1 MNRAIRRVGGAVVVL
16 ILVLVAQL
24 TYLQIIDAD
33 NLENDPL
40 NVRSALRD
48 ANRPRGEIR
57 TADGVVLARSVPVD
71 DGTEFK
77 FQREYPEGALFSQI
91 VGYQSFV
98 VGNTGVEKT
107 YNDQLVG
114 RDTELQIENIPDIVG
129 GDESVGNVVLS
140 VRADVQRTMQ
150 AGLFAA
156 QAQGS
161 VVALDVRTGKVLGMY
176 SNPSFDPQP
185 LASHDVKEA
194 QAYFEGLSAD
204 PAKPDLPRAYRE
216 RYPPGS
222 TFKAVTT
229 SVGLDDGVTAPDKV
243 YPSIS
248 ALDLPQTDSTLS
260 NFGGRTCGG
269 TLEQSFVNSCNTTFG
284 QIGLDLGDAFVPGMA
299 RFGVGDDPPPLDVA
313 PGAVQSV
320 GPPAGSF
327 QENQPLFAF
336 AGIGQGDVATTPL
349 QMALVAAG
357 VANGGTI
364 MTPHVGSEIR
374 DANDDLV
381 RRVDDSEWHVATSAT
396 SAQTV
401 SSFMVEVVQ
410 EGTGT
415 RGQIPG
421 VTVAGKTGT
430 AQADGGPPHAWF
442 IAFAPAEDPQVA
454 VSVIVERGGSLGN
467 EATGGAVAAPIAA
480 KVLAAALAP
489 LPG

>member
-1 MNRAIRRVGGAVVVL
+1 MNRAIRRVGGAVIVL

-77 FQREYPEGALFSQI
+77 YQREYPEGALFSQV

-98 VGNTGVEKT
+98 IGNTGVEKS
-107 YNDQLVG
+107 YNDLLVG

-129 GDESVGNVVLS
+129 GDEAVGNVVLS
-140 VRADVQRTMQ
+140 MRADVQRAAQ
-150 AGLFAA
+150 ASLFAA
-156 QAQGS
+156 QASGS
-161 VVALDVRTGKVLGMY
+161 VVALDVRTGEVLAMF

-185 LASHDVKEA
+185 LASHDVKAA
-194 QAYFEGLSAD
+194 QSYFEALSSD

-222 TFKAVTT
+222 TFKTVTT
-229 SVGLDDGVTAPDKV
+229 SVGLDDGVTTPDTV
-243 YPSIS
+243 YPTLTS
-248 ALDLPQTDSTLS
+248 LDLPQTDATLS
-260 NFGGRTCGG
+260 NFGGSSCGG
-269 TLEQSFVNSCNTTFG
+269 TLEESFIDSCNTTFG
-284 QIGLDLGDAFVPGMA
+284 QIGLDLGNAFVPGMA

-313 PGAVQSV
+313 PGAAPSV
-320 GPPAGSF
+320 GPPPDSF
-327 QENQPLFAF
+327 DDNQPLFAF
-336 AGIGQGDVATTPL
+336 AGVGQGDVATTPL
-349 QMALVAAG
+349 QMALVAQG
-357 VANGGTI
+357 IANGGTI
-364 MTPHVGSEIR
+364 MTPHVGAEIR
-374 DANDDLV
+374 DSNDDLV
-381 RRVDDSEWHVATSAT
+381 RRVDDSEWKTATSAT
-396 SAQTV
+396 TAQAV
-401 SSFMVEVVQ
+401 ASFMVEVVRR
-410 EGTGT
+410 GTGT
-415 RGQIPG
+415 RGQLPG

-480 KVLAAALAP
+480 RVLGVALGA
-489 LPG
+489 

>member
-1 MNRAIRRVGGAVVVL
+1 MNRAIRRVGGAVIVL

-77 FQREYPEGALFSQI
+77 YQREYPEGALFSQI

-98 VGNTGVEKT
+98 VGNTGVEQT

-114 RDTELQIENIPDIVG
+114 RDTELQIESIPDIVG
-129 GDESVGNVVLS
+129 GDEVVGNVVLS
-140 VRADVQRTMQ
+140 VRADVQRE
-150 AGLFAA
+150 AAAALFGA
-156 QAQGS
+156 QANGS
-161 VVALDVRTGKVLGMY
+161 VVALDVRTGAVLGMY
-176 SNPSFDPQP
+176 SSPSFDPQP
-185 LASHDVKEA
+185 LASHSVKEA
-194 QAYFEGLSAD
+194 QAYYELLSAD
-204 PAKPDLPRAYRE
+204 PSKPNLPRAYRE
-216 RYPPGS
+216 RYAPGS
-222 TFKAVTT
+222 TFKTVTT
-229 SVGLDDGVTAPDKV
+229 SVGLDDGVTTPDTV

-248 ALDLPQTDSTLS
+248 ALDLPQTESTLS

-269 TLEQSFVNSCNTTFG
+269 TLEESFIESCNTTFG
-284 QIGLDLGDAFVPGMA
+284 QIGLDLGNAFVPGMA
-299 RFGVGDDPPPLDVA
+299 RFGVGDDPPPLDVS
-313 PGAVQSV
+313 PGAVPSV
-320 GPPAGSF
+320 GPPPDSF
-327 QENQPLFAF
+327 EDNQPLFAF

-357 VANGGTI
+357 IANGGVI
-364 MTPHVGSEIR
+364 MTPHVGAEIR

-381 RRVDDSEWHVATSAT
+381 RRVDESEWKTATSAT
-396 SAQTV
+396 TAQAV
-401 SSFMVEVVQ
+401 ASFMIEVVQ
-410 EGTGT
+410 QGTGT

-442 IAFAPAEDPQVA
+442 IAFAPAENPQVA
-454 VSVIVERGGSLGN
+454 VAVIVERGGNLGN

-480 KVLAAALAP
+480 KVLGVAL
-489 LPG
+489 GT